1 MVDQQQ
7 AHCDGGCEWRC
18 DRAQGGHSDDY
29 RDGDGR
35 HGCPRE
41 VHCQGTENGQV
52 ADYQRRGK
60 TRRRTVHDHQGD
72 DSAQGCRE
80 SEGYL
85 LAQLPRERRDDFDQ
99 RRADHEE
106 RDRNHDGNGERRQR
120 GKQHNFRNVDAC
132 HLPQDDETHL
142 DGSQQLD

>member
-18 DRAQGGHSDDY
+18 DRAQGGYSDDY

-41 VHCQGTENGQV
+41 VHRQGTENGLV
-52 ADYQRRGK
+52 ADHQRRGK
-60 TRRRTVHDHQGD
+60 TRRRAVHDHQGD

-80 SEGYL
+80 SEGHL
-85 LAQLPRERRDDFDQ
+85 LAQLSRERRDDFDQ

-106 RDRNHDGNGERRQR
+106 RDRNHDGNGERCQR
-120 GKQHNFRNVDAC
+120 GEQHNFRNVDAC

-142 DGSQQLD
+142 DGSQ